1 MNWKKRIVSL
11 VLAAVIGVGT
21 FLSSGVEAEAAGV
34 IGKGIDV
41 SKYQGAINWSAVAAD
56 GYSFAFIKV
65 GSAKSGLD
73 PYFAANMVGA
83 NAAGLKTGVYLY
95 SYATT
100 VEAAMAEAQFTLAAI
115 APFTVNMPVVF
126 DLEDAVH
133 KSMTPEQLAALTVVF
148 CTIIRS
154 AGYYPMVYS
163 SKNWLTQRIGPVP
176 FDVWA
181 AQYADACEYPN
192 PAFWQFTSS
201 GTVNG
206 IQGRVDLNFQFK
218 DYSNIII
225 PYGFNTRG
233 GKTYFYN
240 NYRMQYGWVD
250 YEGNRY
256 FMNADGTLYNNGWL
270 TDGVNTFYMD
280 TKDGH
285 MLRDLV
291 TIQGKNYYFDV
302 NGFMQKG
309 YVTIAGLTY
318 LFGADG
324 SMQYGWFT
332 DEKGVRYFQEDGSM
346 AMNKTL
352 VLDGKTYVF
361 DASGYG
367 QEVVAPDIDLT
378 GVDPSTWVLDP
389 ATGNMIDT
397 ATGLPVDPAIAAAV
411 IAQAQAAAA
420 Q

>member
-148 CTIIRS
+148 CTIIQS

-225 PYGFNTRG
+225 PYGFTTRG

-332 DEKGVRYFQEDGSM
+332 DERVFVTSR
-346 AMNKTL
+346 KT
-352 VLDGKTYVF
+352 
-361 DASGYG
+361 
-367 QEVVAPDIDLT
+367 
-378 GVDPSTWVLDP
+378 
-389 ATGNMIDT
+389 
-397 ATGLPVDPAIAAAV
+397 AAWL
-411 IAQAQAAAA
+411 
-420 Q
+420 

>member
-148 CTIIRS
+148 CTIIQS
-154 AGYYPMVYS
+154 AGYSPMVYS
-163 SKNWLTQRIGPVP
+163 SK
-176 FDVWA
+176 
-181 AQYADACEYPN
+181 
-192 PAFWQFTSS
+192 
-201 GTVNG
+201 
-206 IQGRVDLNFQFK
+206 
-218 DYSNIII
+218 
-225 PYGFNTRG
+225 
-233 GKTYFYN
+233 
-240 NYRMQYGWVD
+240 
-250 YEGNRY
+250 
-256 FMNADGTLYNNGWL
+256 
-270 TDGVNTFYMD
+270 
-280 TKDGH
+280 
-285 MLRDLV
+285 
-291 TIQGKNYYFDV
+291 
-302 NGFMQKG
+302 
-309 YVTIAGLTY
+309 
-318 LFGADG
+318 
-324 SMQYGWFT
+324 
-332 DEKGVRYFQEDGSM
+332 
-346 AMNKTL
+346 
-352 VLDGKTYVF
+352 
-361 DASGYG
+361 
-367 QEVVAPDIDLT
+367 T
-378 GVDPSTWVLDP
+378 G
-389 ATGNMIDT
+389 
-397 ATGLPVDPAIAAAV
+397 
-411 IAQAQAAAA
+411 
-420 Q
+420 